1 MISPQHSYNG
11 ALLRACEAHL
21 VRVKAAHD
29 ALLLAISSAKSFGE
43 HDSRRLNTYVEA
55 NEKCEKAIRDSD
67 AQRAKDNA
75 TALEMLRATE
85 VTASRS

>member
-1 MISPQHSYNG
+1 MVSPQHSHNG

-21 VRVKAAHD
+21 VRVNAAHD

-43 HDSRRLNTYVEA
+43 HDSRRLNTYV
-55 NEKCEKAIRDSD
+55 EKCEKAIRDSD